1 MRLIAGML
9 LLGALVVACSEE
21 DDPFHPEERAAITVQ
36 NRSGRTINAVFFR
49 ECNVV
54 PWGTDRADPVARLR
68 RIHRAAEKVKRT
80 ARREEAQLLAQ
91 AGEAFAPGFLSFV
104 MRNFGIAPSP
114 SARGGRTRAR
124 T

>member
-54 PWGTDRADPVARLR
+54 PWGTDRLTTDSILHNANRSFTLNEGCWDAR
-68 RIHRAAEKVKRT
+68 V
-80 ARREEAQLLAQ
+80 Q
-91 AGEAFAPGFLSFV
+91 ATTGQTLDLQDVELELNQDFPWTVTNL
-104 MRNFGIAPSP
+104 
-114 SARGGRTRAR
+114 
-124 T
+124 